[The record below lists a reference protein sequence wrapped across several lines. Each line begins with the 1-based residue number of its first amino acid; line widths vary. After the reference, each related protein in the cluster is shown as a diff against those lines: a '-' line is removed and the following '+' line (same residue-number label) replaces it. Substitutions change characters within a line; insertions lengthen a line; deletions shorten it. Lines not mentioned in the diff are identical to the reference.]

1 MLSFSN
7 DFWSNAIHILP
18 YKPISII
25 LQEIITTINP
35 SNTLFLCIVSR
46 SPKPTRFECLLQNS
60 TSCYYLDGCTVSN
73 LGLRDVMFK
82 NIKSLVDAIMFNA
95 ANP

>member
-1 MLSFSN
+1 M
-7 DFWSNAIHILP
+7 LP
-18 YKPISII
+18 YKPVSIL
-25 LQEIITTINP
+25 LQEIITTISP

-60 TSCYYLDGCTVSN
+60 TCCYYLDQCTVSN

-82 NIKSLVDAIMFNA
+82 NIKSLVNAIMFNA